1 MTITRLLT
9 VTTLLL
15 TMASACAS
23 TPDAASTTTSAATP
37 RGCMMPDTVPML
49 IKGTS
54 VTVVDVDGG
63 ARLEFVTTGDVAGLR
78 DRVTAMA
85 AKHDRHGGMGAM
97 GGHGMGHGV
106 GHGMG
111 PGMKMGA
118 EAMGPMPA
126 STAVAADSDGGA
138 TLTLT
143 ATDAATVEA
152 LRVHVHARAVHMQSG
167 ACSMK
172 AGS

>member
-9 VTTLLL
+9 LTTLLL

-23 TPDAASTTTSAATP
+23 SPAAPSTSTAAAP
-37 RGCMMPDTVPML
+37 QHSCMMPDTCPML
-49 IKGTS
+49 IKGTT

-85 AKHDRHGGMGAM
+85 AKHDSHGGMGAM
-97 GGHGMGHGV
+97 GGHGMGH
-106 GHGMG
+106 
-111 PGMKMGA
+111 GMKMGA

>member
-9 VTTLLL
+9 LTTLLL

-23 TPDAASTTTSAATP
+23 TPDATTTSAATP
-37 RGCMMPDTVPML
+37 RGCMRPDTCPML
-49 IKGTS
+49 IKDTT

-85 AKHDRHGGMGAM
+85 ARHDSHGGMGAM
-97 GGHGMGHGV
+97 GGHGMGR
-106 GHGMG
+106 GMG

-152 LRVHVHARAVHMQSG
+152 LRHHVHARAVHMQSG

-172 AGS
+172 AGT